1 MCVEFGVQPAVAGGV
16 VFTGSDDGA
25 LHAFAAAGWRIGNL

>member
-1 MCVEFGVQPAVAGGV
+1 VELGVQPAVAGGV

-25 LHAFAAAGWRIGNL
+25 LHCVRGRRLRIGNL